1 MTTIKRSKKLEKAYA
16 EATKALED
24 LFWPITSRKN
34 EKSRRLCK

>member
-24 LFWPITSRKN
+24 LFFTKRTK
-34 EKSRRLCK
+34 CKKH